1 MERVILFDMDGVLMN
16 TEVLHYTIWQQV
28 FAERGLT
35 IDFERYKGCIGST
48 NARLMELI
56 YEGYGMD
63 FRSDESVIE
72 RFSQLNWEHIRL
84 HGVPPIEGVA
94 QTLAQL
100 KAMGFRMAVASSSPL
115 ESIKLC
121 LQSLQIQHFFD
132 VLFSSEQVAKPKP
145 APDVFLAAAEKMGA
159 RPEDCVVVED
169 STNGT
174 RAAKAAGM
182 RCIGFDNP
190 DSPGQC
196 LDAADTRIHRFCE
209 LLDVLK

>member
-1 MERVILFDMDGVLMN
+1 MNPVILFDMDGVLMN
-16 TEVLHYTIWQQV
+16 TEVLHYAIWQQV

-56 YEGYGMD
+56 YEGYGVD
-63 FRSDESVIE
+63 FRGDESVIQ
-72 RFSQLNWEHIRL
+72 RFSQLNQEHIRL

-100 KAMGFRMAVASSSPL
+100 KTRGYRMAVASSSSRKNI
-115 ESIKLC
+115 EMC
-121 LQSLQIQHFFD
+121 LQSLQIQHFFE
-132 VLFSSEQVAKPKP
+132 VLFSAEQVARPKP
-145 APDVFLAAAEKMGA
+145 APDVFLAAAAAMDA
-159 RPEDCVVVED
+159 PPETCVVVED

-174 RAAKAAGM
+174 LAAKAAGM
-182 RCIGFDNP
+182 RCIGFANP

-196 LDAADTRIHRFCE
+196 LDAAEQSVYPFCR

>member
-1 MERVILFDMDGVLMN
+1 MNPVILFDMDGVLMN
-16 TEVLHYTIWQQV
+16 TEVLHYAIWQQV

-56 YEGYGMD
+56 YEGYGVD
-63 FRSDESVIE
+63 FRGDESVIQ
-72 RFSQLNWEHIRL
+72 RFSQLNQEHIRL

-100 KAMGFRMAVASSSPL
+100 KTRGYRMAVASSSSRKNI
-115 ESIKLC
+115 EMC
-121 LQSLQIQHFFD
+121 LQSLQIQHFFE
-132 VLFSSEQVAKPKP
+132 VLFSAEQVARPKP
-145 APDVFLAAAEKMGA
+145 APDVFLAAAAAMDA
-159 RPEDCVVVED
+159 SPETCVVVED

-190 DSPGQC
+190 DSPGQS
-196 LDAADTRIHRFCE
+196 LDAADVRIDHFAQ
-209 LLDVLK
+209 LLDIL

>member
-1 MERVILFDMDGVLMN
+1 MDRVILFDMDGVLMN
-16 TEVLHYTIWQQV
+16 TEVLHYAIWQQV

-35 IDFERYKGCIGST
+35 VDFEHYKGCIGST

-56 YEGYGMD
+56 YEGYGVD
-63 FRSDESVIE
+63 FRGDESIIQ
-72 RFSQLNWEHIRL
+72 RFFQLKWEHIRV

-100 KAMGFRMAVASSSPL
+100 KARGYRMAVASSSPRKAI
-115 ESIKLC
+115 ELC
-121 LQSLQIQHFFD
+121 LQSLQIQHFFE
-132 VLFSSEQVAKPKP
+132 VLFSSEQVARPKP

-159 RPEDCVVVED
+159 SPEICVVVED

-174 RAAKAAGM
+174 LAAKAAGM

-190 DSPGQC
+190 DSAGQC
-196 LDAADTRIHRFCE
+196 LDAADVRIGSFRE
-209 LLDVLK
+209 LLEVL